1 MNNTLKL
8 LFVSLLFISFSCS
21 SSKKVA
27 KVDPYIGN
35 WKVTV
40 ADTPMGTIE
49 NTQKKKKNGEGIY
62 TGIMASESGSMDL
75 KNVGIIE
82 SKMTSTFDY
91 EGTEFELKGNFTG
104 NEFLGEVVGAGYN
117 FVAKGTKV
125 VE

>member
-1 MNNTLKL
+1 MNNAFKL
-8 LFVSLLFISFSCS
+8 IFVSLLFISFSCS

-49 NTQKKKKNGEGIY
+49 NTLTIAKNGEGIY
-62 TGIMASESGSMDL
+62 TGIMASEAGSMDL
-75 KNVGIIE
+75 KNVAIIE

-104 NEFLGEVVGAGYN
+104 NEFLGEVVGMGYN
-117 FVAKGTKV
+117 FVAKGAKA

>member
-1 MNNTLKL
+1 MDNTLKL
-8 LFVSLLFISFSCS
+8 LFVSLLFISIGCS

-49 NTQKKKKNGEGIY
+49 NTLTIAKNGEGIY
-62 TGIMASESGSMDL
+62 TGIMASEAGSMDL
-75 KNVGIIE
+75 KNLAIIE

-91 EGTEFELKGNFTG
+91 DGMDFELKGNFTG